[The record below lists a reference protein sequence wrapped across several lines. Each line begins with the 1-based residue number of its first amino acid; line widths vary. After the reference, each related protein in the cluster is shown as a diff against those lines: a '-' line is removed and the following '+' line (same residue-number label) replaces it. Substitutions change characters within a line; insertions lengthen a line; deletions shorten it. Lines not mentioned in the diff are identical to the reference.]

1 MDCFSGLSLTTK
13 IILILSLIATIVV
26 SVTFIVTFIVASI
39 VLATTAWPVMTAIA
53 LGLFIISLN
62 YH

>member
-1 MDCFSGLSLTTK
+1 MDCFSELSLTIK

-26 SVTFIVTFIVASI
+26 SVTFIVASI